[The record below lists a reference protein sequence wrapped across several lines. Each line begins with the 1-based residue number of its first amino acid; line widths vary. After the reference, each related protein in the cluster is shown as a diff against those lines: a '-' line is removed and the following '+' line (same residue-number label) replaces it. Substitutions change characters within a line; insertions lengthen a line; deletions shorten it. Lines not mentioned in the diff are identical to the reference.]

1 MMNSSVLS
9 IKENPTLPM
18 TIDVHLP
25 ELDSQKQMEVYGLL
39 TDIRSAIRR
48 VENEFVFMA
57 IKLGQ
62 MQEIV
67 GDQFYDYVQR
77 ELGLP
82 KYQVQ
87 RMLTSYKA
95 LTTHLS
101 DDAGRID
108 MAMGGRF
115 TQGALRMFA
124 PVTDSNVVEE
134 VRKLASA
141 GEKINEAVI
150 LRVVAAHETDQEA
163 RITLLESEA
172 DRAKKDLDKVREQ
185 SELDKLRLQSQIA
198 ASSEQ
203 MRKMTEQRLA
213 VEEEIA
219 KLRKQETVVTE
230 KAVPTV
236 PAAYTSIEAAI
247 ADATLKLEKAQQ
259 RERDVTRATELL
271 VAKQVELQASVTELQ
286 TSTAEFEEIKSLADR
301 FLLQYP
307 QAKIKVIA
315 NANASQRAAVAGL
328 AEAMIEFGTQL
339 RNAASVA
346 A

>member
-1 MMNSSVLS
+1 
-9 IKENPTLPM
+9 M

-39 TDIRSAIRR
+39 TDIRSSMRR

-67 GDQFYDYVQR
+67 GDQFYGYVQS
-77 ELGLP
+77 ELGLQ

-95 LTTHLS
+95 LATHLS

-108 MAMGGRF
+108 LALGGRF

-124 PVTDSNVVEE
+124 PVTDGNVVEE
-134 VRKLASA
+134 VRKLAAA

-163 RITLLESEA
+163 RIALLESEA
-172 DRAKKDLDKVREQ
+172 DRARKDLDKVRDQ
-185 SELDKLRLQSQIA
+185 SEVEKLRLQSQIA
-198 ASSEQ
+198 ASTEQ
-203 MRKMTEQRLA
+203 MRKMAEQRLA
-213 VEEEIA
+213 VEEELA
-219 KLRKQETVVTE
+219 TLRKQETVVTE
-230 KAVPTV
+230 KEVPKV
-236 PAAYTSIEAAI
+236 PAGYTTIESAI
-247 ADATLKLEKAQQ
+247 ADATLKLEQAQQ
-259 RERDVTRATELL
+259 RERDVARATELL
-271 VAKQVELQASVTELQ
+271 VAQQVALQANVTELQ

-307 QAKIKVIA
+307 QAKIKMIV
-315 NANASQRAAVAGL
+315 NANSAQRAAVAGL
-328 AEAMIEFGTQL
+328 ADVMIEFGTQL
-339 RNAASVA
+339 RNATSVA